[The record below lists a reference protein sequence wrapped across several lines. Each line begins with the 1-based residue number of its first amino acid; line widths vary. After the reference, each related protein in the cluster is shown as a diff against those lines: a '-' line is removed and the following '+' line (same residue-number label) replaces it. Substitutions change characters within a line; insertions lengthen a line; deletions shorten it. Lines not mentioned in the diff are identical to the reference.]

1 MKKAFVGKR
10 VRGQR
15 WRGER
20 GQVEAPIELFVAMI
34 ILAISLALAFAV
46 ASQTE
51 KGKCISKLKTET
63 EKLQSAMFEVSI
75 ASPPT
80 SKKVVFTM
88 PVCGE
93 DDVNVLQFVYFDK
106 AQYCSLCPGQ
116 YGGCWQIVP
125 ASLKKDGSI
134 RQLTDAISCV
144 NMAGC
149 TILQEDDSLNCE
161 SGISLSQDACPPGDA
176 PCETKGFPGENQ
188 GAHWNAFGKQPGE
201 QVYEITLTKATIIGG
216 TGEACEGEVGVVKI
230 CVKSARRLI

>member
-1 MKKAFVGKR
+1 
-10 VRGQR
+10 
-15 WRGER
+15 
-20 GQVEAPIELFVAMI
+20 MI
-34 ILAISLALAFAV
+34 ILALSLALAFSV

-93 DDVNVLQFVYFDK
+93 DNVNVLQFVYFSDPN
-106 AQYCSLCPGQ
+106 YCRLCPGQ
-116 YGGCWQIVP
+116 YGGCWQIIP
-125 ASLKKDGSI
+125 ASLKTDGSM

-149 TILQEDDSLNCE
+149 TILKSQTDDECIKITEGSP
-161 SGISLSQDACPPGDA
+161 CPDGSDKCA
-176 PCETKGFPGENQ
+176 KGLPLDENK
-188 GAHWNAFGKQPGE
+188 ARWNAFGKQGSE
-201 QVYEITLTKATIIGG
+201 QVYEITLTKSTVISGPCGDI
-216 TGEACEGEVGVVKI
+216 EHGVINI
-230 CVKSARRLI
+230 CVKPARKI

>member
-1 MKKAFVGKR
+1 MLIQALEAKARLKTFFRK
-10 VRGQR
+10 
-15 WRGER
+15 R

-34 ILAISLALAFAV
+34 ILALSLALAFAV

-93 DDVNVLQFVYFDK
+93 DDVNVLQFVYFDNP
-106 AQYCSLCPGQ
+106 QYCALCPGQ
-116 YGGCWQIVP
+116 YGGCWQIIP
-125 ASLKKDGSI
+125 TSLKKDGSL

-149 TILQEDDSLNCE
+149 TILQTDE
-161 SGISLSQDACPPGDA
+161 SPECDVKLKVGSPCPPDTLDCN
-176 PCETKGFPGENQ
+176 PKGLPKAQ
-188 GAHWNAFGKQPGE
+188 WNAFGKQGSN
-201 QVYEITLTKATIIGG
+201 QVYEITLTKSTAIGG
-216 TGEACEGEVGVVKI
+216 SGTSCANQEVGVINI
-230 CVKSARRLI
+230 CVKNAKKAGNP

>member
-1 MKKAFVGKR
+1 M
-10 VRGQR
+10 RGQR
-15 WRGER
+15 WSGKR

-51 KGKCISKLKTET
+51 KGKCVSKLKTET

-80 SKKVVFTM
+80 SKKVIFTM

-93 DDVNVLQFVYFDK
+93 DDVNVLQFVYFNK

-116 YGGCWQIVP
+116 YGGCWQIIP
-125 ASLKKDGSI
+125 ASLKKDGSL

-149 TILQEDDSLNCE
+149 TILQTQTAEDGCDVEVNA
-161 SGISLSQDACPPGDA
+161 GNACPKDA
-176 PCETKGFPGENQ
+176 TNCDPKGLPPEAQ
-188 GAHWNAFGKQPGE
+188 WNAFGKQGSE
-201 QVYEITLTKATIIGG
+201 QVYEITLTKSSAIGG
-216 TGEACEGEVGVVKI
+216 SGSQCADAEVGVVKI
-230 CVKSARRLI
+230 CVKNARKA